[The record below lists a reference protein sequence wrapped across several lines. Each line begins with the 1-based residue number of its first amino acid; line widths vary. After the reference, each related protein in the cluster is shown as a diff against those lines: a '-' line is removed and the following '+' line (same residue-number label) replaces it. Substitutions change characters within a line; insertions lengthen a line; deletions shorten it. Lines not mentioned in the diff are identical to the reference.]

1 MSNVRPLKA
10 SLLTYSSMLD
20 PKFTDEIL
28 TAWQADQAHPH
39 RGRAQHSLPP
49 ASAVNKFLDECFLAT
64 LRDEEG
70 QPVKFSVALTWDHDL
85 DSLVGPTMHRPL
97 RLQTEAE
104 FSSASLAKLAPAF
117 DPVLT
122 TILVTWTELTA
133 KLDYWGIWLH
143 AQGHNRFSEVPVG
156 VVGSAN
162 FRPDF
167 FTLIS
172 RDRASL
178 AIARGGS
185 LIGTLQAGYF
195 RPATP
200 TPFTSNSLGH
210 YVQASVQADPIFA
223 AVGMTYWHYVRD
235 ALELLLS
242 EASLRGHG
250 GTVVLL
256 PPNLAPAESYY
267 ASKYKLDGT
276 FSLRETFQKC
286 IETERQMEVA
296 IAYRKVANE
305 SIQRVS
311 QLASVDGAL
320 ILTFGFHV
328 LAFGATLTA
337 PRTSATPLI
346 GPNGFGN
353 GLGIPFEI
361 NRYGTRHRSAMDFVA
376 SVPGAIA
383 FVISQDGPIRAFRST
398 DGSTVHVW
406 PDCTSSMFV

>member
-1 MSNVRPLKA
+1 
-10 SLLTYSSMLD
+10 MLD
-20 PKFTDEIL
+20 PQFTDAIL
-28 TAWQADQAHPH
+28 AAWTADQAHPH
-39 RGRAQHSLPP
+39 RGRAQRAAPP
-49 ASAVNKFLDECFLAT
+49 RSAVNRFLNECFLAT

-70 QPVKFSVALTWDHDL
+70 QPVKFSVALTWDQNL
-85 DSLVGPTMHRPL
+85 ESMVGPTMHRPL
-97 RLQTEAE
+97 KLQTTAE

-122 TILVTWTELTA
+122 TILVTWSEATA
-133 KLDYWGIWLH
+133 KLEYWGIWLH

-167 FTLIS
+167 LTLIS
-172 RDRASL
+172 KGRAAL
-178 AIARGGS
+178 AIARGDG
-185 LIGTLQAGYF
+185 LIGVLQAGYF
-195 RPATP
+195 KPATP
-200 TPFTSNSLGH
+200 TPFTNNSLGQ
-210 YVQASVQADPIFA
+210 YVYASVEADPIFSTS
-223 AVGMTYWHYVRD
+223 GMKYWHYVRD

-256 PPNLAPAESYY
+256 PPNLAPAESFY

-276 FSLRETFQKC
+276 FSLQETFQKC
-286 IETERQMEVA
+286 IETERQMAVA

-311 QLASVDGAL
+311 QLSAVDGAL
-320 ILTFGFHV
+320 LLTFGFHV

-337 PRTSATPLI
+337 PRTASRPVI
-346 GPNGFGN
+346 GPDGFGQ
-353 GLGIPFEI
+353 GSGTPFEI
-361 NRYGTRHRSAMDFVA
+361 SRYGTRHRSAMDFVA

-383 FVISQDGPIRAFRST
+383 FVISQDGPIRAFRSA
-398 DGSTVHVW
+398 DNSTVHVW
-406 PDCTSSMFV
+406 PDCTASMFA

>member
-1 MSNVRPLKA
+1 
-10 SLLTYSSMLD
+10 MLD
-20 PKFTDEIL
+20 PQFTDAIL
-28 TAWQADQAHPH
+28 TAWAADQAHPY
-39 RGRAQHSLPP
+39 RGRAQRSLPP
-49 ASAVNKFLDECFLAT
+49 RSAVSRFLDECFLAT

-70 QPVKFSVALTWDHDL
+70 QPVKFSVALIWDQNL
-85 DSLVGPTMHRPL
+85 ESMVAPTMHRPL
-97 RLQTEAE
+97 KLQTTAE

-122 TILVTWTELTA
+122 TILVTWSDATA
-133 KLDYWGIWLH
+133 KLEYWGIWLH

-167 FTLIS
+167 LTLIS
-172 RDRASL
+172 KGRAAL
-178 AIARGGS
+178 AIARGDG
-185 LIGTLQAGYF
+185 LIGVLQAGYF
-195 RPATP
+195 KPATP
-200 TPFTSNSLGH
+200 TPFTSNSLGQ
-210 YVQASVQADPIFA
+210 YVYASVEADPIFA
-223 AVGMTYWHYVRD
+223 AAGMTYWHYVRD

-256 PPNLAPAESYY
+256 PPNLAPAEAFY

-276 FSLRETFQKC
+276 FSLQETFQKC

-337 PRTSATPLI
+337 PRTSLSPVI
-346 GPNGFGN
+346 GPDGFGR
-353 GLGIPFEI
+353 GAGTPFEI
-361 NRYGTRHRSAMDFVA
+361 SRYGTRHRSAMDFVA

-383 FVISQDGPIRAFRST
+383 FVISQDGPIRAFRSA
-398 DGSTVHVW
+398 DNSTVHVW

>member
-1 MSNVRPLKA
+1 
-10 SLLTYSSMLD
+10 MLD
-20 PKFTDEIL
+20 PRFADEIL
-28 TAWQADQAHPH
+28 FAWTSDQEHPH
-39 RGRAQHSLPP
+39 RGRAQRSLPP
-49 ASAVNKFLDECFLAT
+49 LFAVRRFLDECFLAT

-70 QPVKFSVALTWDHDL
+70 QPIKFSVALTWDQDL
-85 DSLVGPTMHRPL
+85 DSMVGPTMHRPL
-97 RLQTEAE
+97 KLQTTAD

-122 TILVTWTELTA
+122 TILVTWSDATA
-133 KLDYWGIWLH
+133 TLEYWGVWLH

-167 FTLIS
+167 LTLIS
-172 RDRASL
+172 RGRAAL

-185 LIGTLQAGYF
+185 LIGVLQAGYF
-195 RPATP
+195 KPATP
-200 TPFTSNSLGH
+200 TPFTSYSLGH
-210 YVQASVQADPIFA
+210 YVYASLEADPVFA
-223 AVGMTYWHYVRD
+223 SAGMTYWHYVRD

-242 EASLRGHG
+242 EAALRGHG

-256 PPNLAPAESYY
+256 PPNVAPAESFY

-276 FSLRETFQKC
+276 FSLQETFQKC
-286 IETERQMEVA
+286 IEVERQMTFA

-305 SIQRVS
+305 SIQRVA

-337 PRTSATPLI
+337 PRTSARPIL
-346 GPNGFGN
+346 GPDGFGQ
-353 GLGIPFEI
+353 GSGAPFEI
-361 NRYGTRHRSAMDFVA
+361 GRYGTRHRSAMDFVA
-376 SVPGAIA
+376 AVPGAIA
-383 FVISQDGPIRAFRST
+383 FVISQDGPIRAFRSA
-398 DGSTVHVW
+398 DISTVHVW